1 MELSSRVRYALLALL
16 ELASHHH
23 RGDYLQI
30 DQLAAGHQIPDR
42 YLAQLLMA
50 LRRGGIVRS
59 LRGAK
64 GGYSLAKEPW
74 KITVREVLT
83 CLEGSQ
89 NLELDSQMMSGTPET
104 MAIEAVWHEA
114 TRAASGV
121 FQRHTLQDLL
131 NKRDEEQ
138 RSNPMY
144 YI

>member
-1 MELSSRVRYALLALL
+1 MLALL

-30 DQLAAGHQIPDR
+30 DQLAASHQIPDR

-50 LRRGGIVRS
+50 LRRGGIVHS
-59 LRGAK
+59 QRGAK
-64 GGYSLAKEPW
+64 GGYTLAKEPW

-83 CLEGSQ
+83 CLEGSPCWETECQ
-89 NLELDSQMMSGTPET
+89 TGSGTPET
-104 MAIEAVWHEA
+104 AAITAVWLEA
-114 TRAASGV
+114 TNAAICV

>member
-1 MELSSRVRYALLALL
+1 MELSSRVKYALLALL
-16 ELASHHH
+16 ELASHPD
-23 RGDYLQI
+23 RGNYLQI
-30 DQLAAGHQIPDR
+30 DQIAAGHKIPDR

-59 LRGAK
+59 QRGAK
-64 GGYSLAKEPW
+64 GGYSLSKEPR

-89 NLELDSQMMSGTPET
+89 NLEPEGLTASGTPET
-104 MAIEAVWHEA
+104 AAINFVWQEA
-114 TRAASGV
+114 TTAASAV

-131 NKRDEEQ
+131 EKRDEEQ
-138 RSNPMY
+138 QSNPMY